1 MQAHLFCFGL
11 GYSAAVLGRTLMAKG
26 WRVSGTTRSAERAEA
41 LRRDGFAAHVFEREM
56 PLADVRAALDNARHV
71 LISTPPD
78 ADGDPVLAAHAE
90 DLAPL
95 ARGWQ
100 WLGYLST
107 TGVYGDQGGAW
118 VDETT
123 PLRPTWERGRRRIAA
138 ERGWQNFA
146 ARTGAPLHIF
156 RLPGIYGP
164 GRSPIDALRAGSA
177 RRIDKPGQ
185 SFSRIHVADLAQALA
200 ASMAKPDP
208 GAIYNVCDDEP
219 APQHAVIAHA
229 AMLLNMTPLPL
240 EAFDEAAKS
249 MSAMAQNFYAESKRV
264 RNEKMKRELGVRLL
278 YPTYREGLAALTDSA
293 VR

>member
-1 MQAHLFCFGL
+1 MQEHLFCFGL
-11 GYSAAVLGRTLMAKG
+11 GYSAAVLGRDLMAKG
-26 WRVSGTTRSAERAEA
+26 WRISGTTRSTERAEA
-41 LRRDGFAAHVFEREM
+41 LRREGFAVHVFDREI
-56 PLADVRAALDNARHV
+56 PLADVRAALDDARHV
-71 LISTPPD
+71 LVSTPPD
-78 ADGDPVLAAHAE
+78 ADGDPVLAAHAG

-95 ARGWQ
+95 ARDWK

-107 TGVYGDQGGAW
+107 TGVYGDRGGAW
-118 VDETT
+118 VGETT
-123 PLRPTWERGRRRIAA
+123 PLQPTSERARRRVDA
-138 ERGWQNFA
+138 ERGWQDFA

-164 GRSPIDALRAGSA
+164 GRSAIDALRAGNA

-185 SFSRIHVADLAQALA
+185 VFSRIHVEDLAQALA

-208 GAIYNVCDDEP
+208 GAIYNICDDEP

-229 AMLLNMTPLPL
+229 AILLNMSPPPL
-240 EAFDEAAKS
+240 EPFEDAAKT
-249 MSAMAQNFYAESKRV
+249 MSAMAQSFYAESKRV

-293 VR
+293 GR